1 MSKVLLCMGR
11 YATKPYF
18 VERVYVNVYSI
29 EELCYC
35 LVQNIYLIDEEIM
48 NSKLIDWIEKECEL
62 QELSAALTKLCKKKE
77 EVSVFITAILT
88 FAGYHTKE
96 EINQAE
102 NNLKNNV
109 SLSTYEKKKARA
121 DYFAENGKYVL
132 ALKNYDILLEEL
144 PETEAAL
151 KGKVYHN
158 RGVIY
163 AWLFEYESAKDSFRE
178 AYECDKSQ
186 ESYIQYLAANRMQM
200 EEAEYVNFVAGQT
213 KDYEL
218 ALEVEKMIENAD
230 KQFVS
235 VLKEYKEENISATPY
250 EETDRIT
257 DELKEKYRE
266 FVME

>member
-62 QELSAALTKLCKKKE
+62 PELSAELYKIYKKKE
-77 EVSVFITAILT
+77 EVSIFITAILT
-88 FAGYHTKE
+88 FVGYHSRE
-96 EINQAE
+96 EILQTE
-102 NNLKNNV
+102 HNLKNNV
-109 SLSTYEKKKARA
+109 SMNTYEKKKARA

-132 ALKNYDILLEEL
+132 ALKSYDILLEEL

-151 KGKVYHN
+151 KAKVFHN
-158 RGVIY
+158 RGVLY
-163 AWLFEYESAKDSFRE
+163 TWLFEYESAKESFRE
-178 AYECDKSQ
+178 AYECDWSK
-186 ESYIQYLAANRMQM
+186 ESYMQYLAANRMQM
-200 EEAEYVNFVAGQT
+200 EEAEYVNFVAGLI
-213 KDYEL
+213 DYEL

-230 KQFVS
+230 KQFS
-235 VLKEYKEENISATPY
+235 SILKEYKEENVSVSPY
-250 EETDRIT
+250 EEVERIT
-257 DELKEKYRE
+257 DELKQKYRE
-266 FVME
+266 LVVE